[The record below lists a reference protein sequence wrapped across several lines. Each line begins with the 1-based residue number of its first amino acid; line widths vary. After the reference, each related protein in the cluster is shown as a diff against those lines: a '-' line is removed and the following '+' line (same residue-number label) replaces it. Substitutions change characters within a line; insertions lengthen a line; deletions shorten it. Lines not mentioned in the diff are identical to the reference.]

1 MIATRRL
8 GLIAAAA
15 LAGGLAACQK
25 PAAAVDPSK
34 ETAAIQ
40 AQIDAFNAAARA
52 RDAEK
57 MTAMDAPDFKGYGGG
72 PDVTGRDEDL
82 KATKAQVADPAYAF
96 VVKAEHTDVA
106 KSGDLALQTGTFDA
120 SGTNPATK
128 AVEHVTGHYVAG
140 WKKDDQGTWRL
151 AEVSSA
157 PAAAAPAAA
166 DKK

>member
-40 AQIDAFNAAARA
+40 AQIDAFNAAA
-52 RDAEK
+52 
-57 MTAMDAPDFKGYGGG
+57 
-72 PDVTGRDEDL
+72 
-82 KATKAQVADPAYAF
+82 
-96 VVKAEHTDVA
+96 
-106 KSGDLALQTGTFDA
+106 
-120 SGTNPATK
+120 
-128 AVEHVTGHYVAG
+128 
-140 WKKDDQGTWRL
+140 
-151 AEVSSA
+151 
-157 PAAAAPAAA
+157 